1 MKKLILSIIS
11 LAFVASFTLE
21 ASSKVEVVT
30 NSTVSNKMIV
40 KKKKISVQECK
51 EYLGAENF
59 KFINDVYN
67 NQDVAMLKC
76 EQEMKK

>member
-11 LAFVASFTLE
+11 LAFITSFTLE